1 MGRTALNSHIK
12 TPASR
17 GGWSPPQARI
27 TINKINNM
35 EKLST
40 SQMRQ
45 NGLTAFEAE
54 LVNYILTNEI
64 SEGVTFQGVPGH
76 ARYGSSKEGELVVVF
91 NSETLSVERVG
102 KKTITINFA
111 DYAAGR
117 KRTPTTK
124 ATTNTPT
131 TSTTTSNNTN
141 NNNNMKEQ
149 NTTTTNTNSNN
160 VNNAALNF
168 MSQMFAQQQEEGYQR
183 GKSEAAAEV
192 EELKKQLDE
201 AKNAGTGSI
210 INVVVDGK
218 KTTTKTESVLDPNF
232 ENILHLVAA
241 HENIYLYGPA
251 GSGKNTIAE
260 QIADALGVDFYY
272 QNTLVTKF
280 DISGYK
286 NAQGEYEETPF
297 YKAWKNGGLFFADEL
312 DNSTAEA
319 IIALNAALANGYYTF
334 LNSGEKVAKNPNF
347 YCIAAGNTNGQG
359 ATEEYCGRYQMDES
373 SRDRFAFIEIDY
385 NKKVEE
391 SICGGHLDIL
401 EFVRDLRSVTKS
413 LQIKLICG
421 YRAIS
426 RLAKFYDMDTNFVLD
441 SFIFKGLSVDDI
453 REIAAALSSENKYMK
468 EIKKY

>member
-1 MGRTALNSHIK
+1 
-12 TPASR
+12 
-17 GGWSPPQARI
+17 
-27 TINKINNM
+27 M

-40 SQMRQ
+40 LQMRQ

-64 SEGVTFQGVPGH
+64 SEGATFLGVPGH
-76 ARYGSSKEGELVVVF
+76 PRYGASKEEERVVTF
-91 NSETLSVERVG
+91 NSEVLTVERVG

-111 DYAAGR
+111 DYTAGR
-117 KRTPTTK
+117 KRTTTTK
-124 ATTNTPT
+124 ATTSTPT
-131 TSTTTSNNTN
+131 TSTTNNNTN
-141 NNNNMKEQ
+141 NNSNNMEEQ
-149 NTTTTNTNSNN
+149 NTTAATNTNNN

-168 MSQMFAQQQEEGYQR
+168 MQQMFAQQQEEGYQR
-183 GKSEAAAEV
+183 AKAESTA
-192 EELKKQLDE
+192 EIENLKKQIEE
-201 AKNAGTGSI
+201 AKKVGTGSV
-210 INVVVDGK
+210 INVVIDGK

-232 ENILHLVAA
+232 ENILKLVAA
-241 HENIYLYGPA
+241 YENVYLYGPA

-334 LNSGEKVAKNPNF
+334 PNSGEKVAKHPDF

-373 SRDRFAFIEIDY
+373 SRDRFAFIEIGY

-426 RLAKFYDMDTNFVLD
+426 RLAKFYDMDTKFVLD

-453 REIAAALSSENKYMK
+453 REIAAALSSENKYTE
-468 EIKKY
+468 EIIKY

>member
-1 MGRTALNSHIK
+1 
-12 TPASR
+12 
-17 GGWSPPQARI
+17 
-27 TINKINNM
+27 
-35 EKLST
+35 
-40 SQMRQ
+40 MRQ

-64 SEGVTFQGVPGH
+64 SEGTTFHGVPGH
-76 ARYGSSKEGELVVVF
+76 ARYGASEEEEYVVVF
-91 NSETLSVERVG
+91 NSESLSVERVG
-102 KKTITINFA
+102 KKVITINFA
-111 DYAAGR
+111 DYTQGR
-117 KRTPTTK
+117 KK
-124 ATTNTPT
+124 ASTNTT
-131 TSTTTSNNTN
+131 TSTTNNNTN
-141 NNNNMKEQ
+141 NNNNMEEQ
-149 NTTTTNTNSNN
+149 NTTAAATVNNN
-160 VNNAALNF
+160 VNNNVNSAALNF
-168 MSQMFAQQQEEGYQR
+168 MQQMFAQQQEEGYQR
-183 GKSEAAAEV
+183 AKAESAAEV
-192 EELKKQLDE
+192 ESLKKQLDE

-218 KTTTKTESVLDPNF
+218 KTTTKTEQVLDPNF
-232 ENILHLVAA
+232 ANILKLVAA
-241 HENIYLYGPA
+241 HENVYLYGPA

-260 QIADALGVDFYY
+260 QIAEALGVEFYY

-280 DISGYK
+280 DVSGYK

-334 LNSGEKVAKNPNF
+334 PNSGEKVAKHPDF

-373 SRDRFAFIEIDY
+373 SRDRFAFIEIGY
-385 NKKVEE
+385 NAKIEE

-401 EFVRDLRSVTKS
+401 EFVRDLRSVAKS

-426 RLAKFYDMDTNFVLD
+426 RLAKFYDMSTKFVLD
-441 SFIFKGLSVDDI
+441 SFIFKGLAVDDI
-453 REIAAALSSENKYMK
+453 
-468 EIKKY
+468 

>member
-1 MGRTALNSHIK
+1 
-12 TPASR
+12 
-17 GGWSPPQARI
+17 
-27 TINKINNM
+27 
-35 EKLST
+35 
-40 SQMRQ
+40 MRQ

-64 SEGVTFQGVPGH
+64 SEGATFQGVPGH
-76 ARYGSSKEGELVVVF
+76 PRYGSSKEEELVVVF

-102 KKTITINFA
+102 KKVITINFA

-131 TSTTTSNNTN
+131 TSTTTNNNT
-141 NNNNMKEQ
+141 MEEQ
-149 NTTTTNTNSNN
+149 NTTTTANTNSNN
-160 VNNAALNF
+160 VNSAALNF

-218 KTTTKTESVLDPNF
+218 KTTTKTQSVLDPNF

-241 HENIYLYGPA
+241 HENVYLYGPA

-260 QIADALGVDFYY
+260 QIAEALGVEFCY

-280 DISGYK
+280 DVSGYK

-334 LNSGEKVAKNPNF
+334 PNGSEKVAKHPNF
-347 YCIAAGNTNGQG
+347 FCIAAGNTNGQG

-401 EFVRDLRSVTKS
+401 EFVRDLRSVAKS

-426 RLAKFYDMDTNFVLD
+426 RLAKFYDIDTEFVLD

-453 REIAAALSSENKYMK
+453 REIAAALSSENKYTK

>member
-1 MGRTALNSHIK
+1 
-12 TPASR
+12 
-17 GGWSPPQARI
+17 
-27 TINKINNM
+27 
-35 EKLST
+35 
-40 SQMRQ
+40 MRQ

-54 LVNYILTNEI
+54 LVNYILANEI
-64 SEGVTFQGVPGH
+64 TEGTTFRGVPGH
-76 ARYGSSKEGELVVVF
+76 PRYGASKEEELVVVF

-102 KKTITINFA
+102 KKVITINFA
-111 DYAAGR
+111 DYTQGR
-117 KRTPTTK
+117 KRATTTK
-124 ATTNTPT
+124 AATSTPT
-131 TSTTTSNNTN
+131 TSTTNNNTN
-141 NNNNMKEQ
+141 NNSNNMEDQ
-149 NTTTTNTNSNN
+149 NTTAATANNN

-183 GKSEAAAEV
+183 GKKEAAAEIDS
-192 EELKKQLDE
+192 LKKQIEE
-201 AKNAGTGSI
+201 AKNAGTGSV

-218 KTTTKTESVLDPNF
+218 KTTTKTEQVLDPNF
-232 ENILHLVAA
+232 ANILKLVAA
-241 HENIYLYGPA
+241 HENVYLYGPA

-260 QIADALGVDFYY
+260 QIAEALGVEFYY

-280 DISGYK
+280 DVSGYK
-286 NAQGEYEETPF
+286 NAQGEYEETAF

-334 LNSGEKVAKNPNF
+334 PNSSEKVAKHPDF

-385 NKKVEE
+385 NKKIEE

-426 RLAKFYDMDTNFVLD
+426 RLAKFYDMNIKFILD
-441 SFIFKGLSVDDI
+441 SYIFKGISKDDI
-453 REIAAALSSENKYMK
+453 REIAAALSSKNKYTD

>member
-1 MGRTALNSHIK
+1 
-12 TPASR
+12 
-17 GGWSPPQARI
+17 
-27 TINKINNM
+27 
-35 EKLST
+35 
-40 SQMRQ
+40 MRQ

-54 LVNYILTNEI
+54 LVNYILANEI
-64 SEGVTFQGVPGH
+64 TEGTTFHGVPGH
-76 ARYGSSKEGELVVVF
+76 PRYGASKEEELVVVF

-102 KKTITINFA
+102 KKVITINFA
-111 DYAAGR
+111 DYKQGR
-117 KRTPTTK
+117 KRAATTK
-124 ATTNTPT
+124 AATSTPT
-131 TSTTTSNNTN
+131 TSTTNNNTN
-141 NNNNMKEQ
+141 NNSNNMEDQ
-149 NTTTTNTNSNN
+149 NTTAATTAATAATTAANNN

-168 MSQMFAQQQEEGYQR
+168 MQQMFAQQQEEGYQR
-183 GKSEAAAEV
+183 GKAEAAAEV
-192 EELKKQLDE
+192 DSLKKQIEE
-201 AKNAGTGSI
+201 AKNAGTGSV

-218 KTTTKTESVLDPNF
+218 KTTTKTEQVLDPNF
-232 ENILHLVAA
+232 ANILKLVAA
-241 HENIYLYGPA
+241 HENVYLYGPA

-260 QIADALGVDFYY
+260 QIAEALGVEFYY
-272 QNTLVTKF
+272 QNTLVIKF
-280 DISGYK
+280 DVSGYK

-334 LNSGEKVAKNPNF
+334 PNSSEKVAKHPDF

-373 SRDRFAFIEIDY
+373 SRDRFAFIEIGY
-385 NKKVEE
+385 NEKIEE

-426 RLAKFYDMDTNFVLD
+426 RLAKFYDMNTKFVLD
-441 SFIFKGLSVDDI
+441 SFIFKGLAVDDI
-453 REIAAALSSENKYMK
+453 REIAAALSSKNKYTE

>member
-1 MGRTALNSHIK
+1 
-12 TPASR
+12 
-17 GGWSPPQARI
+17 
-27 TINKINNM
+27 M

-64 SEGVTFQGVPGH
+64 SEGTTFRGVPGH
-76 ARYGSSKEGELVVVF
+76 ARYGASKEEELVVVF

-102 KKTITINFA
+102 KKVITINFA
-111 DYAAGR
+111 DYTPGHR
-117 KRTPTTK
+117 K
-124 ATTNTPT
+124 NTPT
-131 TSTTTSNNTN
+131 TTTTTNDNTN
-141 NNNNMKEQ
+141 NNNNNNNNMEKQ
-149 NTTTTNTNSNN
+149 TTTNTNSNN
-160 VNNAALNF
+160 GLDVLN
-168 MSQMFAQQQEEGYQR
+168 SLFAQQQEIGYQR
-183 GKSEAAAEV
+183 AKAENGA
-192 EELKKQLDE
+192 EIEGLKKQIEE
-201 AKNAGTGSI
+201 AKKVGTGSV
-210 INVVVDGK
+210 INVTVDGAT
-218 KTTTKTESVLDPNF
+218 KTTTTEKILDPNF
-232 ENILHLVAA
+232 ENILNLVAA
-241 HENIYLYGPA
+241 HENVYLYGPA

-260 QIADALGVDFYY
+260 QIADALGVVFYY

-280 DISGYK
+280 DVSGYK

-297 YKAWKNGGLFFADEL
+297 YKAWKNGGLFYADEL
-312 DNSTAEA
+312 DNSMAEA

-334 LNSGEKVAKNPNF
+334 PNSGEKVAKHPDF

-373 SRDRFAFIEIDY
+373 SRDRFAFVEIGY
-385 NKKVEE
+385 NDKVEE
-391 SICGGHLDIL
+391 GICGGHLDIL
-401 EFVRDLRSVTKS
+401 DFVRDLRSVAKS

-426 RLAKFYDMDTNFVLD
+426 RLAKFYDMDTKFVLD

-453 REIAAALSSENKYMK
+453 REIAAALSSKNKYTK

>member
-1 MGRTALNSHIK
+1 
-12 TPASR
+12 
-17 GGWSPPQARI
+17 
-27 TINKINNM
+27 
-35 EKLST
+35 
-40 SQMRQ
+40 MRQ

-64 SEGVTFQGVPGH
+64 SEGATFQGVPNH
-76 ARYGSSKEGELVVVF
+76 PRYGASKEEERVVTF
-91 NSETLSVERVG
+91 NSETLTVERVG

-111 DYAAGR
+111 DYTQGR
-117 KRTPTTK
+117 KR
-124 ATTNTPT
+124 A
-131 TSTTTSNNTN
+131 TSNNTN
-141 NNNNMKEQ
+141 NNNNNNMEEQ
-149 NTTTTNTNSNN
+149 NTTAAATANTNNN

-168 MSQMFAQQQEEGYQR
+168 MQQMFAQWQEEGYQR
-183 GKSEAAAEV
+183 AKAESAAEI
-192 EELKKQLDE
+192 ESLKKQIEE
-201 AKNAGTGSI
+201 AKKVGTGSV

-218 KTTTKTESVLDPNF
+218 KTTTKTDSVLDPNF
-232 ENILHLVAA
+232 ENILRLVAA
-241 HENIYLYGPA
+241 HENVYLYGPA

-280 DISGYK
+280 DVSGYK

-334 LNSGEKVAKNPNF
+334 PNSGEKVAKNPNF

-373 SRDRFAFIEIDY
+373 SRDRFAFIEIGY

-426 RLAKFYDMDTNFVLD
+426 RLAKFYDMSTKFVLD
-441 SFIFKGLSVDDI
+441 SFIFKGLALDDI

>member
-1 MGRTALNSHIK
+1 MHLICASK
-12 TPASR
+12 YASR
-17 GGWSPPQARI
+17 GGWSLPQARI
-27 TINKINNM
+27 ITINFNNM

-64 SEGVTFQGVPGH
+64 SEGTTFQGVPGH
-76 ARYGSSKEGELVVVF
+76 PRYGASKEEELVVVF
-91 NSETLSVERVG
+91 NSESLSVERVG
-102 KKTITINFA
+102 KKVITINFA
-111 DYAAGR
+111 DYTQGR
-117 KRTPTTK
+117 KR
-124 ATTNTPT
+124 AATNTT
-131 TSTTTSNNTN
+131 TTTSNNTN
-141 NNNNMKEQ
+141 NNNNMNNMEEQ
-149 NTTTTNTNSNN
+149 NTDNN

-183 GKSEAAAEV
+183 GKAEAAAEV
-192 EELKKQLDE
+192 ESLKKQLGE
-201 AKNAGTGSI
+201 AKNAGTGNI

-218 KTTTKTESVLDPNF
+218 KTTTKTQAVLDPNF
-232 ENILHLVAA
+232 ENILNLVAA
-241 HENIYLYGPA
+241 HENVYLYGPA

-280 DISGYK
+280 DVSGYK

-334 LNSGEKVAKNPNF
+334 PNSGEKVAKNPNF

-373 SRDRFAFIEIDY
+373 SRDRFAFIEIGY
-385 NKKVEE
+385 NAKVEE

-401 EFVRDLRSVTKS
+401 EFVRDLRSVAKS

-426 RLAKFYDMDTNFVLD
+426 RLAKFYDMDTKFVLD
-441 SFIFKGLSVDDI
+441 SFIFRGLSVDDI
-453 REIAAALSSENKYMK
+453 REIAAALSSENKYTK
-468 EIKKY
+468 ELKKY

>member
-1 MGRTALNSHIK
+1 
-12 TPASR
+12 
-17 GGWSPPQARI
+17 
-27 TINKINNM
+27 
-35 EKLST
+35 
-40 SQMRQ
+40 MRQ
-45 NGLTAFEAE
+45 NGLTAFETE

-64 SEGVTFQGVPGH
+64 SEGATFHGVPGH
-76 ARYGSSKEGELVVVF
+76 ARYGASKEEELVVVF

-102 KKTITINFA
+102 KKVITINFA
-111 DYAAGR
+111 DYTQGR
-117 KRTPTTK
+117 KR
-124 ATTNTPT
+124 AATNTT
-131 TSTTTSNNTN
+131 TTTSNNTN
-141 NNNNMKEQ
+141 NNNNNNNNNMEKQ
-149 NTTTTNTNSNN
+149 TTTNANSNN
-160 VNNAALNF
+160 GLDVLN
-168 MSQMFAQQQEEGYQR
+168 SLFAQQQEEGYQR
-183 GKSEAAAEV
+183 AKAESAAEIDS
-192 EELKKQLDE
+192 LKKQIEE
-201 AKNAGTGSI
+201 AKKVGTGSV

-218 KTTTKTESVLDPNF
+218 KTTTKTEQVLDSNF
-232 ENILHLVAA
+232 ENILKLVAA
-241 HENIYLYGPA
+241 HENVYLYGPA

-280 DISGYK
+280 DVSGYK

-334 LNSGEKVAKNPNF
+334 PNSGEKVAKNPNF

-385 NKKVEE
+385 NEKVEE

-401 EFVRDLRSVTKS
+401 KFVRDLRSVTKS

-441 SFIFKGLSVDDI
+441 SFVFKGLALDDI
-453 REIAAALSSENKYMK
+453 REIAAALSSENKYTK

>member
-1 MGRTALNSHIK
+1 
-12 TPASR
+12 
-17 GGWSPPQARI
+17 
-27 TINKINNM
+27 
-35 EKLST
+35 
-40 SQMRQ
+40 MRQ

-64 SEGVTFQGVPGH
+64 SEGATFHGVPGH
-76 ARYGSSKEGELVVVF
+76 ARYGASKEEELVVVF

-102 KKTITINFA
+102 KKLITINFA
-111 DYAAGR
+111 DYTTGR
-117 KRTPTTK
+117 KRA
-124 ATTNTPT
+124 ATGT
-131 TSTTTSNNTN
+131 TTTSNNTN
-141 NNNNMKEQ
+141 NNNNNMNMEEQ
-149 NTTTTNTNSNN
+149 NTTAATTNTNNNN

-168 MSQMFAQQQEEGYQR
+168 MQQMFAQQQEEGYQR
-183 GKSEAAAEV
+183 AKAESAAEIDS
-192 EELKKQLDE
+192 LKKQIEE
-201 AKNAGTGSI
+201 AKKVGTGGI
-210 INVVVDGK
+210 INVVIDGK
-218 KTTTKTESVLDPNF
+218 KTTTKNEQVLDPNF

-241 HENIYLYGPA
+241 HENVYLYGPA

-280 DISGYK
+280 DVSGYK

-334 LNSGEKVAKNPNF
+334 PNSSEKVAKNPNF

-373 SRDRFAFIEIDY
+373 SRDRFAFIEIGY

-391 SICGGHLDIL
+391 SICGGHLDVL
-401 EFVRDLRSVTKS
+401 DFVRDLRSVAKS
-413 LQIKLICG
+413 LQINLICG

-426 RLAKFYDMDTNFVLD
+426 RLAKFYGMDTKFVLD

-453 REIAAALSSENKYMK
+453 REIAAALSSENKYTK
-468 EIKKY
+468 EIEKY

>member
-1 MGRTALNSHIK
+1 
-12 TPASR
+12 
-17 GGWSPPQARI
+17 
-27 TINKINNM
+27 
-35 EKLST
+35 
-40 SQMRQ
+40 MRQ

-54 LVNYILTNEI
+54 LVNYILVNEI
-64 SEGVTFQGVPGH
+64 SEGATLRGVPGH
-76 ARYGSSKEGELVVVF
+76 PRYGASKEEELVVVF

-102 KKTITINFA
+102 KKVITINFA
-111 DYAAGR
+111 DYTQGR
-117 KRTPTTK
+117 KRATTTK
-124 ATTNTPT
+124 ATASTPT
-131 TSTTTSNNTN
+131 TSTTNNNTN
-141 NNNNMKEQ
+141 NNNNNMEDQ
-149 NTTTTNTNSNN
+149 NTTTAAAANNNNGLDVLNS
-160 VNNAALNF
+160 L
-168 MSQMFAQQQEEGYQR
+168 FAQQQEMGYQR
-183 GKSEAAAEV
+183 GKTEAAAEV
-192 EELKKQLDE
+192 ASLKKQLDE

-210 INVVVDGK
+210 INVVVDNK
-218 KTTTKTESVLDPNF
+218 KTTTKTEQMLDPNF

-241 HENIYLYGPA
+241 HENVYLYGPA

-260 QIADALGVDFYY
+260 QIAEALGVEFYY

-286 NAQGEYEETPF
+286 NAQGEYEETSF

-334 LNSGEKVAKNPNF
+334 PNSGEKVAKHPDF

-373 SRDRFAFIEIDY
+373 SCDRFAFIEIGY
-385 NKKVEE
+385 NAKIEE

-401 EFVRDLRSVTKS
+401 DFVRDLRSVTKS

-426 RLAKFYDMDTNFVLD
+426 RLAKFYDMDTKFVLD
-441 SFIFKGLSVDDI
+441 SFIFKGISRDDI
-453 REIAAALSSENKYMK
+453 REIAAALSSKNKYTE

>member
-1 MGRTALNSHIK
+1 
-12 TPASR
+12 
-17 GGWSPPQARI
+17 
-27 TINKINNM
+27 M

-54 LVNYILTNEI
+54 LVNYILANEI
-64 SEGVTFQGVPGH
+64 TEGTTFHGVPGH
-76 ARYGSSKEGELVVVF
+76 PRYGASKEEELVVVF

-102 KKTITINFA
+102 KKVITINFA
-111 DYAAGR
+111 DYTQGR
-117 KRTPTTK
+117 KRATTTK
-124 ATTNTPT
+124 ATTGTPT
-131 TSTTTSNNTN
+131 TLTTNNNTN
-141 NNNNMKEQ
+141 NNNNNMNMEEQ
-149 NTTTTNTNSNN
+149 NTTTATAATATANNN
-160 VNNAALNF
+160 VNSAALNF

-183 GKSEAAAEV
+183 GKKEAAAEIDS
-192 EELKKQLDE
+192 LKKQIEE
-201 AKNAGTGSI
+201 AKNAGTGSV

-218 KTTTKTESVLDPNF
+218 KTTTKTEQVLDPNF
-232 ENILHLVAA
+232 ANILKLVAA
-241 HENIYLYGPA
+241 HENVYLYGPA

-260 QIADALGVDFYY
+260 QIAEALGVEFYY

-280 DISGYK
+280 DVSGYK
-286 NAQGEYEETPF
+286 NAQGEYEETAF

-334 LNSGEKVAKNPNF
+334 PNSGEKVAKHPDF

-373 SRDRFAFIEIDY
+373 SRDRFAFIEIGY
-385 NKKVEE
+385 NEKIEE

-426 RLAKFYDMDTNFVLD
+426 RLAKFYDMNTKFVLD
-441 SFIFKGLSVDDI
+441 SFIFKGIAKDDI
-453 REIAAALSSENKYMK
+453 REIAAALSSKNKYTE

>member
-1 MGRTALNSHIK
+1 
-12 TPASR
+12 
-17 GGWSPPQARI
+17 
-27 TINKINNM
+27 M

-45 NGLTAFEAE
+45 NGLTAFEVE

-64 SEGVTFQGVPGH
+64 SEGTTFHGVPGH
-76 ARYGSSKEGELVVVF
+76 ARYGASKEEEYVVVF
-91 NSETLSVERVG
+91 NSESLSVERVG
-102 KKTITINFA
+102 KKVITINFA
-111 DYAAGR
+111 DYTQGR
-117 KRTPTTK
+117 KK
-124 ATTNTPT
+124 ASTNTT
-131 TSTTTSNNTN
+131 TSTTNNNTN
-141 NNNNMKEQ
+141 NNNNMEEQ
-149 NTTTTNTNSNN
+149 NTTAAATVNNN
-160 VNNAALNF
+160 VNNNVNSAALNF
-168 MSQMFAQQQEEGYQR
+168 MQQMFAQQQEEGYQR
-183 GKSEAAAEV
+183 AKAESAAEV
-192 EELKKQLDE
+192 ESLKKQLDE

-218 KTTTKTESVLDPNF
+218 KTTTKTEQVLDPNF
-232 ENILHLVAA
+232 ANILKLVAA
-241 HENIYLYGPA
+241 HENVYLYGPA

-260 QIADALGVDFYY
+260 QIAEALGVEFYY

-280 DISGYK
+280 DVSGYK

-334 LNSGEKVAKNPNF
+334 PNSGEKVAKHPDF

-373 SRDRFAFIEIDY
+373 SRDRFAFIEIGY
-385 NKKVEE
+385 NAKIEE

-401 EFVRDLRSVTKS
+401 EFVRDLRSVAKS

-426 RLAKFYDMDTNFVLD
+426 RLAKFYDMSTKFVLD
-441 SFIFKGLSVDDI
+441 SFIFKGLAVDDI
-453 REIAAALSSENKYMK
+453 REIAAALSSENKYTK

>member
-1 MGRTALNSHIK
+1 
-12 TPASR
+12 
-17 GGWSPPQARI
+17 
-27 TINKINNM
+27 M
-35 EKLST
+35 ERLST

-64 SEGVTFQGVPGH
+64 SEGTTFQGVPGH
-76 ARYGSSKEGELVVVF
+76 ARYGSSKEEELVVVF

-102 KKTITINFA
+102 KKVITINFA

-124 ATTNTPT
+124 ATNTPT
-131 TSTTTSNNTN
+131 TNNNTN
-141 NNNNMKEQ
+141 NNNNNMEEQ
-149 NTTTTNTNSNN
+149 NTTTNTNN

-218 KTTTKTESVLDPNF
+218 KTTTKTQAVLDPNF

-241 HENIYLYGPA
+241 HENVYLYGPA

-272 QNTLVTKF
+272 NNTLVTKF

-334 LNSGEKVAKNPNF
+334 PNSSEKVAKHPDF
-347 YCIAAGNTNGQG
+347 FCIAAGNTNGQG

-385 NKKVEE
+385 NAKVEE

-401 EFVRDLRSVTKS
+401 DFIRDLRSVTKS

-426 RLAKFYDMDTNFVLD
+426 RLAKFYEMSTKFVLD
-441 SFIFKGLSVDDI
+441 SFIFKGLALDDI
-453 REIAAALSSENKYMK
+453 REIAAAMSSDNKYTK
-468 EIKKY
+468 ELKKY

>member
-1 MGRTALNSHIK
+1 
-12 TPASR
+12 
-17 GGWSPPQARI
+17 
-27 TINKINNM
+27 
-35 EKLST
+35 
-40 SQMRQ
+40 MRQ

-64 SEGVTFQGVPGH
+64 SEGATFQGVPGH
-76 ARYGSSKEGELVVVF
+76 PRYGASKEEELVVVF

-102 KKTITINFA
+102 KKVITINFA
-111 DYAAGR
+111 DYTQGR
-117 KRTPTTK
+117 KR
-124 ATTNTPT
+124 ATTNTT
-131 TSTTTSNNTN
+131 TTTSNNTN
-141 NNNNMKEQ
+141 NNNNMNNMEEQ
-149 NTTTTNTNSNN
+149 NTTAAATANNNN

-168 MSQMFAQQQEEGYQR
+168 MQQMFAQQQEEGYQR
-183 GKSEAAAEV
+183 GKTEAAAEV
-192 EELKKQLDE
+192 ESLKKQLDE

-218 KTTTKTESVLDPNF
+218 KTTTKTQGVLDPNF

-260 QIADALGVDFYY
+260 QIAEALGVEFYY

-280 DISGYK
+280 DVSGYK

-334 LNSGEKVAKNPNF
+334 PNSGEKVAKNPNF

-426 RLAKFYDMDTNFVLD
+426 RLAKFYEMNTKFVLD

-453 REIAAALSSENKYMK
+453 REIAAAMSSNNKYTK

>member
-1 MGRTALNSHIK
+1 
-12 TPASR
+12 
-17 GGWSPPQARI
+17 
-27 TINKINNM
+27 
-35 EKLST
+35 
-40 SQMRQ
+40 MRQ

-64 SEGVTFQGVPGH
+64 SEGATFQGVPGH
-76 ARYGSSKEGELVVVF
+76 ARYGSSKEEELVVVF
-91 NSETLSVERVG
+91 NSETLTIERVG
-102 KKTITINFA
+102 KKTITVNFA

-117 KRTPTTK
+117 KRTPATK

-141 NNNNMKEQ
+141 NKNNNNMEEQ

-160 VNNAALNF
+160 VNSAALNF
-168 MSQMFAQQQEEGYQR
+168 MSQLFAQQQEEGYQR

-192 EELKKQLDE
+192 EELKKQLNE
-201 AKNAGTGSI
+201 AKNAGAGSI

-218 KTTTKTESVLDPNF
+218 KTTTKIESALDPNF

-241 HENIYLYGPA
+241 HENVYLYGPA

-260 QIADALGVDFYY
+260 QIAEALGVEFYY

-280 DISGYK
+280 DVSGYK

-334 LNSGEKVAKNPNF
+334 PNPNSSEKVAKNPNF
-347 YCIAAGNTNGQG
+347 FCIAAGNTNGQG

-373 SRDRFAFIEIDY
+373 SRDRFAFIEIGY
-385 NKKVEE
+385 NEKVEE

-401 EFVRDLRSVTKS
+401 DFVRDLRSVTKS
-413 LQIKLICG
+413 LHIKLICG

-426 RLAKFYDMDTNFVLD
+426 RLAKFYDMSTKFVLD

-453 REIAAALSSENKYMK
+453 REIAAAMSSDNKYTK
-468 EIKKY
+468 ELKKY

>member
-1 MGRTALNSHIK
+1 
-12 TPASR
+12 
-17 GGWSPPQARI
+17 
-27 TINKINNM
+27 M

-64 SEGVTFQGVPGH
+64 SEGTTFHGVPGH
-76 ARYGSSKEGELVVVF
+76 PRYGASKEEELVVVF

-102 KKTITINFA
+102 KKVISINFA
-111 DYAAGR
+111 DYTQGR
-117 KRTPTTK
+117 KR
-124 ATTNTPT
+124 ATTSTPT
-131 TSTTTSNNTN
+131 TSNTNNNTN
-141 NNNNMKEQ
+141 NNNNNNNNNNMEEQ
-149 NTTTTNTNSNN
+149 NTTTATAAANTNN

-168 MSQMFAQQQEEGYQR
+168 MQQMFAQQQEEGYQR
-183 GKSEAAAEV
+183 GKAESAAEV
-192 EELKKQLDE
+192 ESLKKQLDE

-218 KTTTKTESVLDPNF
+218 KTTTKTQSVLDPNF

-241 HENIYLYGPA
+241 HENVYLYGPA

-260 QIADALGVDFYY
+260 QIAEALGVEFYY

-280 DISGYK
+280 DVSGYK
-286 NAQGEYEETPF
+286 NAQGEFEETPF

-334 LNSGEKVAKNPNF
+334 PNSSEKVAKHPDF

-373 SRDRFAFIEIDY
+373 SRDRFAFIEIGY
-385 NKKVEE
+385 NAKVEE

-401 EFVRDLRSVTKS
+401 DFIRDLRGVTKS

-426 RLAKFYDMDTNFVLD
+426 RLAKFYDMSTQFVLD
-441 SFIFKGLSVDDI
+441 SFIFKGIAKDDI
-453 REIAAALSSENKYMK
+453 REIAAALSGKNKYTE

>member
-1 MGRTALNSHIK
+1 
-12 TPASR
+12 
-17 GGWSPPQARI
+17 
-27 TINKINNM
+27 M

-64 SEGVTFQGVPGH
+64 SEGTTFHGVPGH
-76 ARYGSSKEGELVVVF
+76 PRYGASKEEELVVVF

-102 KKTITINFA
+102 KKVITINFA
-111 DYAAGR
+111 DYTQGR
-117 KRTPTTK
+117 KRANTT
-124 ATTNTPT
+124 T
-131 TSTTTSNNTN
+131 TTTSNNTN
-141 NNNNMKEQ
+141 NNNNNNNNMEEQ
-149 NTTTTNTNSNN
+149 NTTAATAATTNNNNGLDVLNS
-160 VNNAALNF
+160 L
-168 MSQMFAQQQEEGYQR
+168 FAQQQEMGYQR
-183 GKSEAAAEV
+183 GKAEAAAEIDS
-192 EELKKQLDE
+192 LKKQIEE

-210 INVVVDGK
+210 INVVVDNK
-218 KTTTKTESVLDPNF
+218 KTTTKTEQVLDPNF
-232 ENILHLVAA
+232 ANILKLVAA
-241 HENIYLYGPA
+241 HENVYLYGPA

-260 QIADALGVDFYY
+260 QIAEALGVEFYY

-280 DISGYK
+280 DVSGYK

-334 LNSGEKVAKNPNF
+334 PNSGEKVATHPDF

-373 SRDRFAFIEIDY
+373 SRDRFAFIEIGY
-385 NKKVEE
+385 NAKVEE

-426 RLAKFYDMDTNFVLD
+426 RLAKFYDMSTKFVLD
-441 SFIFKGLSVDDI
+441 SFIFKGISKDDI
-453 REIAAALSSENKYMK
+453 REIAAALSSENKYTK

>member
-1 MGRTALNSHIK
+1 
-12 TPASR
+12 
-17 GGWSPPQARI
+17 
-27 TINKINNM
+27 M
-35 EKLST
+35 ERLST

-64 SEGVTFQGVPGH
+64 SEGTTFHGVPGH
-76 ARYGSSKEGELVVVF
+76 PRYGASKEEELVVVF

-102 KKTITINFA
+102 KKVITINFA
-111 DYAAGR
+111 DYTQGR
-117 KRTPTTK
+117 KRATSTPTK
-124 ATTNTPT
+124 STTN
-131 TSTTTSNNTN
+131 NNTN
-141 NNNNMKEQ
+141 NNSNNMEEQ
-149 NTTTTNTNSNN
+149 NTTATATANNNGLDVLNS
-160 VNNAALNF
+160 L
-168 MSQMFAQQQEEGYQR
+168 FAQQQEMGYQR
-183 GKSEAAAEV
+183 GKAEAAAEIDS
-192 EELKKQLDE
+192 LKKQLDE
-201 AKNAGTGSI
+201 AKNAGTGSV
-210 INVVVDGK
+210 INVVMDGK
-218 KTTTKTESVLDPNF
+218 KTTTKTEQVLDPNF

-241 HENIYLYGPA
+241 HENVYLYGPA

-260 QIADALGVDFYY
+260 QIAEALGVEFYY

-280 DISGYK
+280 DVSGYK
-286 NAQGEYEETPF
+286 NAQGEYEETAF

-334 LNSGEKVAKNPNF
+334 PNSGEKVAKHPDF

-373 SRDRFAFIEIDY
+373 SRDRFAFIEIGY
-385 NKKVEE
+385 NAKVEE

-426 RLAKFYDMDTNFVLD
+426 RLAKFYNMDTKFMLD
-441 SFIFKGLSVDDI
+441 SFIFKGLAVDDI
-453 REIAAALSSENKYMK
+453 REIAAALSSKNKYTE

>member
-1 MGRTALNSHIK
+1 
-12 TPASR
+12 
-17 GGWSPPQARI
+17 
-27 TINKINNM
+27 M
-35 EKLST
+35 EKLSI

-64 SEGVTFQGVPGH
+64 SEGTTFRGVPGH
-76 ARYGSSKEGELVVVF
+76 ARYGASKEEELVVVF

-102 KKTITINFA
+102 KKVITINFA
-111 DYAAGR
+111 DYTPGR
-117 KRTPTTK
+117 RKNTT
-124 ATTNTPT
+124 
-131 TSTTTSNNTN
+131 TTTSNNTN
-141 NNNNMKEQ
+141 NNNNNNNIEKQ
-149 NTTTTNTNSNN
+149 TTTTTNTNNN
-160 VNNAALNF
+160 NGLDVLN
-168 MSQMFAQQQEEGYQR
+168 SLFAQQQEEGYQR
-183 GKSEAAAEV
+183 GKTEAAAEV
-192 EELKKQLDE
+192 ESLKKQLDE
-201 AKNAGTGSI
+201 AKKVGTGSV

-218 KTTTKTESVLDPNF
+218 KTTTKTEQVLDPNF
-232 ENILHLVAA
+232 ENILKLVAA
-241 HENIYLYGPA
+241 HENVYLYGPA

-260 QIADALGVDFYY
+260 QIAEALGVEFYY

-280 DISGYK
+280 DVSGYK

-334 LNSGEKVAKNPNF
+334 PNSGEKVAKHPDF

-401 EFVRDLRSVTKS
+401 EFVRDLRSVAKS

-426 RLAKFYDMDTNFVLD
+426 RLAKFYDMSTKFVLD
-441 SFIFKGLSVDDI
+441 SFIFKGLALDDI
-453 REIAAALSSENKYMK
+453 REIAAALSSENKYTK

>member
-1 MGRTALNSHIK
+1 
-12 TPASR
+12 
-17 GGWSPPQARI
+17 
-27 TINKINNM
+27 M

-64 SEGVTFQGVPGH
+64 SEGTTFHGVPGH
-76 ARYGSSKEGELVVVF
+76 ARYGASKEEEYVVVF
-91 NSETLSVERVG
+91 NSESLSVERAG
-102 KKTITINFA
+102 KKVITINFA
-111 DYAAGR
+111 DYTQGR
-117 KRTPTTK
+117 KK
-124 ATTNTPT
+124 ASTNTT
-131 TSTTTSNNTN
+131 TSTTNNNTN
-141 NNNNMKEQ
+141 NNNNMEEQ
-149 NTTTTNTNSNN
+149 NTTAAATVNNN
-160 VNNAALNF
+160 VNNNVNSAALNF
-168 MSQMFAQQQEEGYQR
+168 MQQMFAQQQDEGYQR
-183 GKSEAAAEV
+183 AKAESAAEV
-192 EELKKQLDE
+192 ESLKKQLDE

-218 KTTTKTESVLDPNF
+218 KTTTKTEQVLDPNF
-232 ENILHLVAA
+232 ANILKLVAA
-241 HENIYLYGPA
+241 HENVYLYGPA

-260 QIADALGVDFYY
+260 QIAEALGVEFYY

-280 DISGYK
+280 DVSGYK

-334 LNSGEKVAKNPNF
+334 PNSGEKVAKHPDF

-373 SRDRFAFIEIDY
+373 SRDRFAFIEIGY
-385 NKKVEE
+385 NAKIEE

-401 EFVRDLRSVTKS
+401 EFVRDLRSVAKS

-426 RLAKFYDMDTNFVLD
+426 RLAKFYDMSTKFVLD
-441 SFIFKGLSVDDI
+441 SFIFKGLAVDDI
-453 REIAAALSSENKYMK
+453 REIAAALSSENKYTK

>member
-1 MGRTALNSHIK
+1 
-12 TPASR
+12 
-17 GGWSPPQARI
+17 
-27 TINKINNM
+27 
-35 EKLST
+35 
-40 SQMRQ
+40 MRQ
-45 NGLTAFEAE
+45 NGLTAFETE
-54 LVNYILTNEI
+54 LVNYILTNNI
-64 SEGVTFQGVPGH
+64 SEGTTFRGVPGH
-76 ARYGSSKEGELVVVF
+76 PRYGASKEEELVVVF

-102 KKTITINFA
+102 KKVITINFA
-111 DYAAGR
+111 DYTQGR
-117 KRTPTTK
+117 KRAT
-124 ATTNTPT
+124 TTNTT
-131 TSTTTSNNTN
+131 TTTSNNTN
-141 NNNNMKEQ
+141 NNNNNNNMEEQ
-149 NTTTTNTNSNN
+149 NTTTAATTNNN
-160 VNNAALNF
+160 VNNAALNL

-218 KTTTKTESVLDPNF
+218 KTTTKTQAVLDPNF

-241 HENIYLYGPA
+241 HENVYLYGPA

-334 LNSGEKVAKNPNF
+334 PNSGERVAKHPNF
-347 YCIAAGNTNGQG
+347 FCIAAGNTNGQG

-385 NKKVEE
+385 NAKVEE

-401 EFVRDLRSVTKS
+401 DFIRDLRSVAKS

-426 RLAKFYDMDTNFVLD
+426 RLAKFYDMDTKFVLD
-441 SFIFKGLSVDDI
+441 SFIFKGLALDDI

>member
-1 MGRTALNSHIK
+1 
-12 TPASR
+12 
-17 GGWSPPQARI
+17 
-27 TINKINNM
+27 
-35 EKLST
+35 
-40 SQMRQ
+40 MRQ

-64 SEGVTFQGVPGH
+64 SEGATFRGVPGH
-76 ARYGSSKEGELVVVF
+76 PRYGASKEEELVVVF

-102 KKTITINFA
+102 KKVITINFA
-111 DYAAGR
+111 DYTQGLKRAA
-117 KRTPTTK
+117 
-124 ATTNTPT
+124 TNTT
-131 TSTTTSNNTN
+131 TTTTSNNTN
-141 NNNNMKEQ
+141 NNNNNNMEEQ
-149 NTTTTNTNSNN
+149 NTTAAAATANTNNN

-183 GKSEAAAEV
+183 AKAESTA
-192 EELKKQLDE
+192 EIENLKKQIEE
-201 AKNAGTGSI
+201 AKKVGTGSV

-218 KTTTKTESVLDPNF
+218 KTTTKTEHVLDPNF
-232 ENILHLVAA
+232 ENILKLVAA
-241 HENIYLYGPA
+241 HENVYLYGPA

-260 QIADALGVDFYY
+260 QIAEALGVEFYY

-280 DISGYK
+280 DVSGYK

-334 LNSGEKVAKNPNF
+334 PNSGEKVAKNPNF

-373 SRDRFAFIEIDY
+373 SRDRFAFIEIGY
-385 NKKVEE
+385 NAKVEE

-426 RLAKFYDMDTNFVLD
+426 RLAKFYDMDTKFVLD

-453 REIAAALSSENKYMK
+453 REIAAALSTENKYTEEIMK
-468 EIKKY
+468 Y

>member
-1 MGRTALNSHIK
+1 
-12 TPASR
+12 
-17 GGWSPPQARI
+17 
-27 TINKINNM
+27 
-35 EKLST
+35 
-40 SQMRQ
+40 MRQ

-64 SEGVTFQGVPGH
+64 SEGATFQGVPGH
-76 ARYGSSKEGELVVVF
+76 PRYGASKEEELVVVF

-102 KKTITINFA
+102 KRVITINFA
-111 DYAAGR
+111 DYTQGR
-117 KRTPTTK
+117 KR
-124 ATTNTPT
+124 ATNTT
-131 TSTTTSNNTN
+131 TTTTSNNTN
-141 NNNNMKEQ
+141 NNMEEQ
-149 NTTTTNTNSNN
+149 NTTTANNNN

-168 MSQMFAQQQEEGYQR
+168 MQQMFAQQQEEGYQR
-183 GKSEAAAEV
+183 GKTEAAAEV
-192 EELKKQLDE
+192 ESLKKQLDE
-201 AKNAGTGSI
+201 AKNADTGSI

-218 KTTTKTESVLDPNF
+218 KTTTKTQSVLDPNF

-241 HENIYLYGPA
+241 HENVYLYGPA

-334 LNSGEKVAKNPNF
+334 PNSGEKVAKSPNF

-373 SRDRFAFIEIDY
+373 SRDRFAFIEINY

-391 SICGGHLDIL
+391 SICGGHLDVL
-401 EFVRDLRSVTKS
+401 DFVRDLRSVAKS

-426 RLAKFYDMDTNFVLD
+426 RLAKFYDMDTKFVLN

>member
-1 MGRTALNSHIK
+1 
-12 TPASR
+12 
-17 GGWSPPQARI
+17 
-27 TINKINNM
+27 
-35 EKLST
+35 
-40 SQMRQ
+40 MRQ

-64 SEGVTFQGVPGH
+64 SEGATFQGVPGH
-76 ARYGSSKEGELVVVF
+76 ARYGSSKEEELVVVF
-91 NSETLSVERVG
+91 NSEALTVERVG

-111 DYAAGR
+111 DYTAGR

-124 ATTNTPT
+124 ATNTPT
-131 TSTTTSNNTN
+131 TSTTTNNNTN
-141 NNNNMKEQ
+141 NNNNNNMEEQ
-149 NTTTTNTNSNN
+149 NTNSNN

-168 MSQMFAQQQEEGYQR
+168 MSQMFAQQQEEGYRR

-192 EELKKQLDE
+192 EELKKQLAE

-218 KTTTKTESVLDPNF
+218 KTTTKTEQVLDPNF

-241 HENIYLYGPA
+241 HENVYLYGPA

-260 QIADALGVDFYY
+260 QIAEALGVEFYY
-272 QNTLVTKF
+272 QNTLITKF
-280 DISGYK
+280 DVSGYK

-334 LNSGEKVAKNPNF
+334 PDSSEKVAKNPNF
-347 YCIAAGNTNGQG
+347 FCVAAGNTNGQG

-385 NKKVEE
+385 SKKVEE

-401 EFVRDLRSVTKS
+401 DFIRNLRSVAKS
-413 LQIKLICG
+413 LHIKLICG

-426 RLAKFYDMDTNFVLD
+426 RLAKFYDMSTKFVLN
-441 SFIFKGLSVDDI
+441 SFIFKGLSVDDV
-453 REIAAALSSENKYMK
+453 REIAAAMSSDNKYTK
-468 EIKKY
+468 ELKKY

>member
-1 MGRTALNSHIK
+1 
-12 TPASR
+12 
-17 GGWSPPQARI
+17 
-27 TINKINNM
+27 
-35 EKLST
+35 
-40 SQMRQ
+40 MRQ

-64 SEGVTFQGVPGH
+64 SEGATFQGVPGH
-76 ARYGSSKEGELVVVF
+76 PRYGSSKEEELVVVF
-91 NSETLSVERVG
+91 NSETLTVERVG
-102 KKTITINFA
+102 KKTVTINFA
-111 DYAAGR
+111 DYTAGR
-117 KRTPTTK
+117 KRMPTTK
-124 ATTNTPT
+124 ATNTPT
-131 TSTTTSNNTN
+131 TSTTTNNNTN
-141 NNNNMKEQ
+141 NNNNNNMEEQ
-149 NTTTTNTNSNN
+149 NTNTNTNTNNVNN

-201 AKNAGTGSI
+201 AKNAGAGSI

-241 HENIYLYGPA
+241 HENVYLYGPA

-260 QIADALGVDFYY
+260 QIAEALGVEFYY

-334 LNSGEKVAKNPNF
+334 PNSGEKVAKHPNF

-401 EFVRDLRSVTKS
+401 DFIRDLRSVTKS
-413 LQIKLICG
+413 LHIKLICG

-426 RLAKFYDMDTNFVLD
+426 RLAKFYDMNTHFVLD
-441 SFIFKGLSVDDI
+441 SFIFKGLSVDDV
-453 REIAAALSSENKYMK
+453 REIAAAMSSDNKYTK
-468 EIKKY
+468 ELKKY

>member
-1 MGRTALNSHIK
+1 
-12 TPASR
+12 
-17 GGWSPPQARI
+17 
-27 TINKINNM
+27 
-35 EKLST
+35 
-40 SQMRQ
+40 MRQ

-64 SEGVTFQGVPGH
+64 SEGATFQGVPGH
-76 ARYGSSKEGELVVVF
+76 PRYGASKEEELVVVF

-102 KKTITINFA
+102 KRVITINFA
-111 DYAAGR
+111 DYTQGR
-117 KRTPTTK
+117 KR
-124 ATTNTPT
+124 ATNTPT
-131 TSTTTSNNTN
+131 TTTSNNTNTN
-141 NNNNMKEQ
+141 NNNNMKQ
-149 NTTTTNTNSNN
+149 TTTTSSNN

-183 GKSEAAAEV
+183 GKTEAAAEV
-192 EELKKQLDE
+192 ESLKKQIEE
-201 AKNAGTGSI
+201 AKKVGTGSV
-210 INVVVDGK
+210 INVTVNGN
-218 KTTTKTESVLDPNF
+218 TTSTKTEQVLDPNF
-232 ENILHLVAA
+232 ENILRLVAA
-241 HENIYLYGPA
+241 HENVYLYGPA

-260 QIADALGVDFYY
+260 QIAEALGVEFYY

-286 NAQGEYEETPF
+286 NALGEYEETPF

-334 LNSGEKVAKNPNF
+334 PNSGEKVAKNPNF

-373 SRDRFAFIEIDY
+373 SRDRFAFIEINY

-413 LQIKLICG
+413 LQIRLICG

-426 RLAKFYDMDTNFVLD
+426 RLAKYYDMDTKFVLN

-468 EIKKY
+468 ETKKY

>member
-1 MGRTALNSHIK
+1 
-12 TPASR
+12 
-17 GGWSPPQARI
+17 
-27 TINKINNM
+27 M

-64 SEGVTFQGVPGH
+64 SEGTTFHGVPNH
-76 ARYGSSKEGELVVVF
+76 PRYGASKEEELVVVF

-102 KKTITINFA
+102 KKVITINFA
-111 DYAAGR
+111 DYTQGQ
-117 KRTPTTK
+117 KR
-124 ATTNTPT
+124 ATTNTT
-131 TSTTTSNNTN
+131 TTTTSNNTN
-141 NNNNMKEQ
+141 NNN
-149 NTTTTNTNSNN
+149 NN

-183 GKSEAAAEV
+183 GKKEAAAEV
-192 EELKKQLDE
+192 ESLKKQIEE
-201 AKNAGTGSI
+201 AKKVGTGSV

-218 KTTTKTESVLDPNF
+218 KTTTKTEQVLDPNF
-232 ENILHLVAA
+232 ENILKLVAA
-241 HENIYLYGPA
+241 HENVYLYGPA

-280 DISGYK
+280 DVSGYK

-334 LNSGEKVAKNPNF
+334 PNSGEKVAKNPNF
-347 YCIAAGNTNGQG
+347 YCIAAGNTTGQG

-391 SICGGHLDIL
+391 SICGENLDIL
-401 EFVRDLRSVTKS
+401 EFVRDLRCVTKS

-426 RLAKFYDMDTNFVLD
+426 RLAKFYDMDTKFVLD

-453 REIAAALSSENKYMK
+453 REIAAALSSKNKYTE
-468 EIKKY
+468 EIIKY

>member
-1 MGRTALNSHIK
+1 
-12 TPASR
+12 
-17 GGWSPPQARI
+17 
-27 TINKINNM
+27 
-35 EKLST
+35 
-40 SQMRQ
+40 MRQ

-54 LVNYILTNEI
+54 LVNYILANEI
-64 SEGVTFQGVPGH
+64 SEGTTFHGVPGH
-76 ARYGSSKEGELVVVF
+76 PRYGASKEEELVVVF

-102 KKTITINFA
+102 KKVITINFE
-111 DYAAGR
+111 DYTAGR
-117 KRTPTTK
+117 KRV
-124 ATTNTPT
+124 ATN
-131 TSTTTSNNTN
+131 TTTSNNTN
-141 NNNNMKEQ
+141 NNNNNNNNNMEEQ
-149 NTTTTNTNSNN
+149 NTATAATANNN
-160 VNNAALNF
+160 VNNNVNSAALNF

-183 GKSEAAAEV
+183 GKAEAAAEV
-192 EELKKQLDE
+192 DSLKKQLDE
-201 AKNAGTGSI
+201 AKNAGTGSV

-218 KTTTKTESVLDPNF
+218 KTTTKTESILDPNF

-241 HENIYLYGPA
+241 HENVYLYGPA

-260 QIADALGVDFYY
+260 QIAEALGVEFYY

-280 DISGYK
+280 DVSGYK

-334 LNSGEKVAKNPNF
+334 PNSGEKVAKHPDF

-373 SRDRFAFIEIDY
+373 SRDRFAFIEIGY

-426 RLAKFYDMDTNFVLD
+426 RLAKFYDMSTKFVLD
-441 SFIFKGLSVDDI
+441 SFIFKGISKDDI
-453 REIAAALSSENKYMK
+453 REIAAALSSKNKYTE

>member
-1 MGRTALNSHIK
+1 
-12 TPASR
+12 
-17 GGWSPPQARI
+17 
-27 TINKINNM
+27 
-35 EKLST
+35 
-40 SQMRQ
+40 MRQ

-64 SEGVTFQGVPGH
+64 SEGATFQGVPGH
-76 ARYGSSKEGELVVVF
+76 PRYGASKEEELVVVF
-91 NSETLSVERVG
+91 NSEALSVERVG
-102 KKTITINFA
+102 KRVITINFA
-111 DYAAGR
+111 DYTQGR
-117 KRTPTTK
+117 KR
-124 ATTNTPT
+124 ATNT
-131 TSTTTSNNTN
+131 TTTSNNTN
-141 NNNNMKEQ
+141 NNMEEQ
-149 NTTTTNTNSNN
+149 NTTTANNNN

-168 MSQMFAQQQEEGYQR
+168 MQQMFAQQQEEGYQR
-183 GKSEAAAEV
+183 GKTEAAAEV
-192 EELKKQLDE
+192 ESLKKQLDE
-201 AKNAGTGSI
+201 AKNADTGSI

-218 KTTTKTESVLDPNF
+218 KTTTKTQSVLDPNF

-241 HENIYLYGPA
+241 HENVYLYGPA

-334 LNSGEKVAKNPNF
+334 PNSGEKVAKSPNF

-373 SRDRFAFIEIDY
+373 SRDRFAFIEINY

-391 SICGGHLDIL
+391 SICGGHLDVL
-401 EFVRDLRSVTKS
+401 DFVRDLRSVAKS

-426 RLAKFYDMDTNFVLD
+426 RLAKFYDMDTKFVLN

>member
-1 MGRTALNSHIK
+1 
-12 TPASR
+12 
-17 GGWSPPQARI
+17 
-27 TINKINNM
+27 
-35 EKLST
+35 
-40 SQMRQ
+40 MRQ

-64 SEGVTFQGVPGH
+64 SEGATFQGVPGH
-76 ARYGSSKEGELVVVF
+76 PRYGASKEEELVVVF

-102 KKTITINFA
+102 KKVITINFA
-111 DYAAGR
+111 DYTQRR
-117 KRTPTTK
+117 KR
-124 ATTNTPT
+124 AATNTT
-131 TSTTTSNNTN
+131 TTTTSNNTN
-141 NNNNMKEQ
+141 NNNNNNMEEQ
-149 NTTTTNTNSNN
+149 NTTAAATANTNNN
-160 VNNAALNF
+160 VNNAALNI
-168 MSQMFAQQQEEGYQR
+168 MQQMFAQQQEEGYQR
-183 GKSEAAAEV
+183 GKMEAAAEIDS
-192 EELKKQLDE
+192 LKKQIEE
-201 AKNAGTGSI
+201 AKKAGTGSI

-218 KTTTKTESVLDPNF
+218 KTTTKTDSVLDPNF
-232 ENILHLVAA
+232 GNILHLVAA
-241 HENIYLYGPA
+241 HENVYLYGPA

-280 DISGYK
+280 DVSGYK

-297 YKAWKNGGLFFADEL
+297 FKAWKNGGLFFADEL

-334 LNSGEKVAKNPNF
+334 PNSGEKVAKNPNF

-373 SRDRFAFIEIDY
+373 SRDRFAFIEIGY

-426 RLAKFYDMDTNFVLD
+426 RLAKFYDMSTKFVLD
-441 SFIFKGLSVDDI
+441 SFIFKGLAVDDI
-453 REIAAALSSENKYMK
+453 REIAAALSSENKYTQ

>member
-1 MGRTALNSHIK
+1 
-12 TPASR
+12 
-17 GGWSPPQARI
+17 
-27 TINKINNM
+27 
-35 EKLST
+35 
-40 SQMRQ
+40 MRQ

-54 LVNYILTNEI
+54 LVNYILTNKI
-64 SEGVTFQGVPGH
+64 SEGATFQGVPGH
-76 ARYGSSKEGELVVVF
+76 PRYGASKEEELVAVF

-102 KKTITINFA
+102 KKVITINFA
-111 DYAAGR
+111 DYTGR
-117 KRTPTTK
+117 KRVTTK

-131 TSTTTSNNTN
+131 TSITANNNTN
-141 NNNNMKEQ
+141 KNNNMEEQ
-149 NTTTTNTNSNN
+149 NTTTTNTNN

-168 MSQMFAQQQEEGYQR
+168 MSQMFAQQQEEGYKR

-218 KTTTKTESVLDPNF
+218 KTTTKIQSILDPNF

-241 HENIYLYGPA
+241 HENVYLYGPA

-260 QIADALGVDFYY
+260 QIADAIGVDFYY

-334 LNSGEKVAKNPNF
+334 PNSGEKVAKNPNF

-385 NKKVEE
+385 NAKVEE

-426 RLAKFYDMDTNFVLD
+426 RLAKFYDLSTKFVLD
-441 SFIFKGLSVDDI
+441 SFIFKGFSVDDI
-453 REIAAALSSENKYMK
+453 REIAAALSTENKYTEEIMK
-468 EIKKY
+468 Y

>member
-1 MGRTALNSHIK
+1 
-12 TPASR
+12 
-17 GGWSPPQARI
+17 
-27 TINKINNM
+27 
-35 EKLST
+35 
-40 SQMRQ
+40 MRQ

-54 LVNYILTNEI
+54 LVNYILANEI
-64 SEGVTFQGVPGH
+64 TEGTTFHGVPGH
-76 ARYGSSKEGELVVVF
+76 PRYGASKEEELVVVF

-102 KKTITINFA
+102 KKVITINFA
-111 DYAAGR
+111 DYTQGR
-117 KRTPTTK
+117 KRATTTK
-124 ATTNTPT
+124 ATTGTPT
-131 TSTTTSNNTN
+131 TLTTNNNTN
-141 NNNNMKEQ
+141 NNNNNMNMEEQ
-149 NTTTTNTNSNN
+149 NTTTATAATATANNN
-160 VNNAALNF
+160 VNSAALNF

-183 GKSEAAAEV
+183 GRKEAAAEIDS
-192 EELKKQLDE
+192 LKKQIEE
-201 AKNAGTGSI
+201 AKNAGTGSV

-218 KTTTKTESVLDPNF
+218 KTTTKTEQVLDPNF
-232 ENILHLVAA
+232 ANILKLVAA
-241 HENIYLYGPA
+241 HENVYLYGPA

-260 QIADALGVDFYY
+260 QIAEALGVEFYY

-280 DISGYK
+280 DVSGYK
-286 NAQGEYEETPF
+286 NAQGEYEETAF

-334 LNSGEKVAKNPNF
+334 PNSGEKVAKHPDF

-373 SRDRFAFIEIDY
+373 SRDRFAFIEIGY
-385 NKKVEE
+385 NEKIEE

-426 RLAKFYDMDTNFVLD
+426 RLAKFYDMNTKFVLD
-441 SFIFKGLSVDDI
+441 SFIFKGIAKDDI
-453 REIAAALSSENKYMK
+453 REIAAALSSKNKYTE

>member
-1 MGRTALNSHIK
+1 
-12 TPASR
+12 
-17 GGWSPPQARI
+17 
-27 TINKINNM
+27 
-35 EKLST
+35 
-40 SQMRQ
+40 MRQ

-64 SEGVTFQGVPGH
+64 SEGATFQGVPGH
-76 ARYGSSKEGELVVVF
+76 PRYGASKEEELVVVF

-102 KKTITINFA
+102 KKVITINFA
-111 DYAAGR
+111 DYTQRR
-117 KRTPTTK
+117 KR
-124 ATTNTPT
+124 AATNTT
-131 TSTTTSNNTN
+131 TTTTSNNTN
-141 NNNNMKEQ
+141 NNNNNNNMEEQ
-149 NTTTTNTNSNN
+149 NTTAAATANTNNN

-168 MSQMFAQQQEEGYQR
+168 MQQMFAQQQEEGYQR
-183 GKSEAAAEV
+183 GKMEAAAEIDS
-192 EELKKQLDE
+192 LKKQIEE
-201 AKNAGTGSI
+201 AKKAGTGSI
-210 INVVVDGK
+210 INVVIDGK
-218 KTTTKTESVLDPNF
+218 KTTTKNDSVLDPNF

-241 HENIYLYGPA
+241 HEHVYLYGPA

-260 QIADALGVDFYY
+260 QIAEALGVEFYY

-334 LNSGEKVAKNPNF
+334 PNSGEKVAKNPNF

-391 SICGGHLDIL
+391 SICGGYLDIL
-401 EFVRDLRSVTKS
+401 DFVRDLRSVTKS

-426 RLAKFYDMDTNFVLD
+426 RLAKFYDMDTKFVLD

-453 REIAAALSSENKYMK
+453 REIAAALSSKNKYTE
-468 EIKKY
+468 EIIKY

>member
-1 MGRTALNSHIK
+1 
-12 TPASR
+12 
-17 GGWSPPQARI
+17 
-27 TINKINNM
+27 M

-54 LVNYILTNEI
+54 LVNYILANEI
-64 SEGVTFQGVPGH
+64 TEGTTFRGVPGH
-76 ARYGSSKEGELVVVF
+76 PRYGASKEEELVVVF

-102 KKTITINFA
+102 KKVITINFA
-111 DYAAGR
+111 DYTQGR
-117 KRTPTTK
+117 KR
-124 ATTNTPT
+124 ATTGT
-131 TSTTTSNNTN
+131 TTTSNNTN
-141 NNNNMKEQ
+141 NNNNNNSNNMEDQ
-149 NTTTTNTNSNN
+149 NTTTATTATTAANNN

-168 MSQMFAQQQEEGYQR
+168 MQQMFAQQQEEGYQR
-183 GKSEAAAEV
+183 GKAEAAAEV
-192 EELKKQLDE
+192 DSLKKQIEE
-201 AKNAGTGSI
+201 AKNAGAGSI
-210 INVVVDGK
+210 INVVVDNK
-218 KTTTKTESVLDPNF
+218 KTTTKTEQVLDPNF
-232 ENILHLVAA
+232 ANILKLVAA
-241 HENIYLYGPA
+241 HENVYLYGPA

-260 QIADALGVDFYY
+260 QIAEALGVEFYY

-280 DISGYK
+280 DVSGYK
-286 NAQGEYEETPF
+286 NAQGEYEETAF

-334 LNSGEKVAKNPNF
+334 PNSSEKVAKHPDF

-385 NKKVEE
+385 NKKIEE

-426 RLAKFYDMDTNFVLD
+426 RLAKFYDMDTKFILD
-441 SFIFKGLSVDDI
+441 SYIFKGISKDDI
-453 REIAAALSSENKYMK
+453 REIAAALSSKNKYTE

>member
-1 MGRTALNSHIK
+1 
-12 TPASR
+12 
-17 GGWSPPQARI
+17 
-27 TINKINNM
+27 
-35 EKLST
+35 
-40 SQMRQ
+40 MRQ

-64 SEGVTFQGVPGH
+64 SEGATFQGVPGH
-76 ARYGSSKEGELVVVF
+76 PRYGASKEEELVVVF

-102 KKTITINFA
+102 KRVMTINFA
-111 DYAAGR
+111 DYTQGR
-117 KRTPTTK
+117 KR
-124 ATTNTPT
+124 ATNTT
-131 TSTTTSNNTN
+131 TTTTSNNTN
-141 NNNNMKEQ
+141 NNMEEQ
-149 NTTTTNTNSNN
+149 NTTTANNNN

-168 MSQMFAQQQEEGYQR
+168 MQQMFAQQQEEGYQR
-183 GKSEAAAEV
+183 GKTEAAAEV
-192 EELKKQLDE
+192 ESLKKQLDE
-201 AKNAGTGSI
+201 AKNADTGSI

-218 KTTTKTESVLDPNF
+218 KTTTKTQSVLDPNF

-241 HENIYLYGPA
+241 HENVYLYGPA

-334 LNSGEKVAKNPNF
+334 PNSGEKVAKSPNF

-373 SRDRFAFIEIDY
+373 SRDRFAFIEINY

-391 SICGGHLDIL
+391 SICGGHLDVL
-401 EFVRDLRSVTKS
+401 DFVRDLRSVAKS

-426 RLAKFYDMDTNFVLD
+426 RLAKFYDMDTKFVLN

>member
-1 MGRTALNSHIK
+1 
-12 TPASR
+12 
-17 GGWSPPQARI
+17 
-27 TINKINNM
+27 M

-64 SEGVTFQGVPGH
+64 SEGATFQGVPGH
-76 ARYGSSKEGELVVVF
+76 PRYGASKEEELVVVF

-102 KKTITINFA
+102 KKVITINFA
-111 DYAAGR
+111 DYTQGR
-117 KRTPTTK
+117 TKTPRTT
-124 ATTNTPT
+124 
-131 TSTTTSNNTN
+131 TTTSNNTN
-141 NNNNMKEQ
+141 NNNNNNNNNMEDQ
-149 NTTTTNTNSNN
+149 NTATATATTANNN
-160 VNNAALNF
+160 VNSAALNF

-183 GKSEAAAEV
+183 GKAEAAAEV
-192 EELKKQLDE
+192 ESLKKQIEE
-201 AKNAGTGSI
+201 AKKVGTGSI
-210 INVVVDGK
+210 INVVVDNK
-218 KTTTKTESVLDPNF
+218 KTTTKTEQVLDPNF

-241 HENIYLYGPA
+241 HENVYLYGPA

-260 QIADALGVDFYY
+260 QIAEALGVEFYY

-280 DISGYK
+280 DVSGYK

-334 LNSGEKVAKNPNF
+334 PNSSEKVAKHPDF

-385 NKKVEE
+385 NKKIEE

-426 RLAKFYDMDTNFVLD
+426 RLAKFYDMSTKFVLD
-441 SFIFKGLSVDDI
+441 SFIFKGLAVDDI
-453 REIAAALSSENKYMK
+453 REIAAALSSKNKYTE

>member
-1 MGRTALNSHIK
+1 
-12 TPASR
+12 
-17 GGWSPPQARI
+17 
-27 TINKINNM
+27 M

-64 SEGVTFQGVPGH
+64 SEGATFQGVPGH
-76 ARYGSSKEGELVVVF
+76 PRYGASKEEELVVVF

-102 KKTITINFA
+102 KKVITINFA
-111 DYAAGR
+111 DYTQRR
-117 KRTPTTK
+117 KR
-124 ATTNTPT
+124 AATNTT
-131 TSTTTSNNTN
+131 TTTTSNNTN
-141 NNNNMKEQ
+141 NNNNNNNMEEQ
-149 NTTTTNTNSNN
+149 NTTAAATANTNNN

-168 MSQMFAQQQEEGYQR
+168 MQQMFAQQQEEGYQR
-183 GKSEAAAEV
+183 GKMEAAAEIDS
-192 EELKKQLDE
+192 LKKQIEE
-201 AKNAGTGSI
+201 AKKAGTGSI
-210 INVVVDGK
+210 INVVIDGK
-218 KTTTKTESVLDPNF
+218 KTTTKNDSVLDPNF

-241 HENIYLYGPA
+241 HEHVYLYGPA

-260 QIADALGVDFYY
+260 QIAEALGVEFYY

-334 LNSGEKVAKNPNF
+334 PNSGEKVAKNPNF

-391 SICGGHLDIL
+391 SICGGYLDIL
-401 EFVRDLRSVTKS
+401 DFVRDLRSVTKS

-426 RLAKFYDMDTNFVLD
+426 RLAKFYDMDTKFVLD

-453 REIAAALSSENKYMK
+453 REIAAALSSKNKYTE
-468 EIKKY
+468 EIIKY

>member
-1 MGRTALNSHIK
+1 
-12 TPASR
+12 
-17 GGWSPPQARI
+17 
-27 TINKINNM
+27 M

-64 SEGVTFQGVPGH
+64 SEGTTFRGVPGH
-76 ARYGSSKEGELVVVF
+76 PRYGASKEEELVVVF

-102 KKTITINFA
+102 KKVITINFA
-111 DYAAGR
+111 DYTQGR
-117 KRTPTTK
+117 KR
-124 ATTNTPT
+124 AANNT
-131 TSTTTSNNTN
+131 TTTSNNTN
-141 NNNNMKEQ
+141 NNNNNNMEEQ
-149 NTTTTNTNSNN
+149 NTTTATANNVNN

-168 MSQMFAQQQEEGYQR
+168 MQQMFAQQQEEGYQR
-183 GKSEAAAEV
+183 GKAEAAAEV
-192 EELKKQLDE
+192 ESLKKQIEE
-201 AKNAGTGSI
+201 AKKVGTGSV
-210 INVVVDGK
+210 INVVVDNK
-218 KTTTKTESVLDPNF
+218 KTTTKTEKVLDPNF

-241 HENIYLYGPA
+241 HENVYLYGPA

-260 QIADALGVDFYY
+260 QIAEALGVEFYY

-280 DISGYK
+280 DVSGYK
-286 NAQGEYEETPF
+286 NAQGEFEETPF

-334 LNSGEKVAKNPNF
+334 PNSGEKVAKHPDF

-385 NKKVEE
+385 NAKVEE

-401 EFVRDLRSVTKS
+401 DFVRDLRSVTKS

-426 RLAKFYDMDTNFVLD
+426 RLAKFYDMDTKFMLD
-441 SFIFKGLSVDDI
+441 SFIFKGLAVDDI
-453 REIAAALSSENKYMK
+453 REISAALSSKNKYTE